1 MIYCFTA
8 NNRTHFFLHVGVL
21 SLFINNGT
29 ELSAFASICPFL
41 AFLRQNDLHSLE
53 WSHYCNGHISGSPV
67 EHQGSKEKRTRR
79 RYYYRYGLVG
89 NSDWTPRRAALLCV
103 I

>member
-1 MIYCFTA
+1 MIYCFTE

-53 WSHYCNGHISGSPV
+53 
-67 EHQGSKEKRTRR
+67 K
-79 RYYYRYGLVG
+79 
-89 NSDWTPRRAALLCV
+89 
-103 I
+103 